1 MKETLPHH
9 FLKRKNKYT
18 KKQPCKNIGLFLQK
32 RPFRKPMK
40 TIVKRINQNRYF
52 LLFILLF
59 AYVQSIHTRIG
70 IRRTLDWYIFTPEAA
85 VVTLISAC
93 ILFFVIDFFIKNWQ
107 KSSTFSITEILKIFS
122 SSLLTYLVVMKIIGF
137 LIAFAFGKI
146 EKNFNQEVVILSTF
160 SDLIGGFIYGSFFL
174 AYRYYKKNT
183 DYQKQLALYDHAL
196 SESKINQLKAQLN
209 PHFLF
214 NNLNIL
220 DQLIEEDKRKASD
233 FLNEFAEI
241 YRYVLDVSDK
251 KLVAVEE
258 ELAFAEKYFNLIQ
271 YKYGNAYSLEINHIR
286 SPGNIIPLSLQLLL
300 ENAVQHNLGTLTNPV
315 VVTINL
321 DQTITVSNNVIP
333 KRNSKK
339 TSGRALNNLKEQ
351 YTLLT
356 DRQVE
361 ILKTETG
368 FSVTLPIIPV

>member
-1 MKETLPHH
+1 MNTI
-9 FLKRKNKYT
+9 LK
-18 KKQPCKNIGLFLQK
+18 Q
-32 RPFRKPMK
+32 
-40 TIVKRINQNRYF
+40 INQNRYF

-107 KSSTFSITEILKIFS
+107 RSSTFSVSEVLKIFS
-122 SSLLTYLVVMKIIGF
+122 VSLLTYLLVMKIIGF
-137 LIAFAFGKI
+137 IIAFIFGKV

-174 AYRYYKKNT
+174 AYRYYKRNT
-183 DYQKQLALYDHAL
+183 EYQKQLALYDHAL
-196 SESKINQLKAQLN
+196 SESKINQLKTQLN

-214 NNLNIL
+214 NNLNVL
-220 DQLIEEDKRKASD
+220 DQLIEEDKHKASD

-251 KLVAVEE
+251 KLVSVEE
-258 ELAFAEKYFNLIQ
+258 ELAFAEKYFKLIQ
-271 YKYGNAYSLEINHIR
+271 YKYGNVYSLKINPVK
-286 SPGNIIPLSLQLLL
+286 SPGRIIPLSLQLLL
-300 ENAVQHNLGTLTNPV
+300 ENAVQHNLGIIDKPV
-315 VVTINL
+315 LITIKI
-321 DQTITVSNNVIP
+321 DKAITVSNNVIP
-333 KRNSKK
+333 KRNRKK

-351 YTLLT
+351 YNLLT
-356 DRQVE
+356 DQQVE
-361 ILKTETG
+361 IIKTETE
-368 FSVTLPIIPV
+368 FSVIIPVIPT

>member
-1 MKETLPHH
+1 MNNI
-9 FLKRKNKYT
+9 LK
-18 KKQPCKNIGLFLQK
+18 Q
-32 RPFRKPMK
+32 
-40 TIVKRINQNRYF
+40 INQNRYF

-107 KSSTFSITEILKIFS
+107 RSSTFSVSEVLKIFS
-122 SSLLTYLVVMKIIGF
+122 VSLLTYLLVMKIIGF
-137 LIAFAFGKI
+137 IIAFIFGKV

-174 AYRYYKKNT
+174 AYRYYKRNT
-183 DYQKQLALYDHAL
+183 EYQKQLALYDHAL
-196 SESKINQLKAQLN
+196 SESKINQLKTQLN

-214 NNLNIL
+214 NNLNVL
-220 DQLIEEDKRKASD
+220 DQLIEEDKHKASD

-251 KLVAVEE
+251 KIVSVEE
-258 ELAFAEKYFNLIQ
+258 ELAFAEKYFKLIQ
-271 YKYGNAYSLEINHIR
+271 YKYGNAYSLKINPVK
-286 SPGNIIPLSLQLLL
+286 SPGRIIPLSLQLLL
-300 ENAVQHNLGTLTNPV
+300 ENAVQHNLGTIDKPV
-315 VVTINL
+315 LITIKI
-321 DQTITVSNNVIP
+321 DKAITVSNNVIP
-333 KRNSKK
+333 KRNRKK

-351 YTLLT
+351 YNLLT
-356 DRQVE
+356 DQQVE
-361 ILKTETG
+361 IIKTETE
-368 FSVTLPIIPV
+368 FSVIIPVIPT

>member
-1 MKETLPHH
+1 
-9 FLKRKNKYT
+9 
-18 KKQPCKNIGLFLQK
+18 
-32 RPFRKPMK
+32 MK
-40 TIVKRINQNRYF
+40 TILKQMHQNRYF

-107 KSSTFSITEILKIFS
+107 KSSTFSVAEMLKIFS
-122 SSLLTYLVVMKIIGF
+122 FSLLTYLLVMKIIGF
-137 LIAFAFGKI
+137 LIAVAFGKV

-183 DYQKQLALYDHAL
+183 EYQKQLALYDHAL
-196 SESKINQLKAQLN
+196 SESKINQLKTQLN

-220 DQLIEEDKRKASD
+220 DQLIEEDKYKASD

-241 YRYVLDVSDK
+241 YRYVLEVSDK
-251 KLVAVEE
+251 KTVFVEE

-271 YKYGNAYSLEINHIR
+271 YKYGSAYSLKINHIR
-286 SPGNIIPLSLQLLL
+286 SSGRIIPLSLQLLL
-300 ENAVQHNLGTLTNPV
+300 ENAVQHNLGTAVNPV
-315 VVTINL
+315 LITVEI
-321 DQTITVSNNVIP
+321 DKEITVSNTRIP

-339 TSGRALNNLKEQ
+339 TSGRALSNLKEQ

-361 ILKTETG
+361 IIKTETE
-368 FSVTLPIIPV
+368 FSVVIPIIPA